1 MIEDNDISLLLEFLG
16 RCEPEVKGH
25 GLNELNAERR
35 ALIERFIAG
44 QCNDV
49 ERRQLSEFLQLHP
62 AWIRWIAD
70 RVELA
75 REAGESAP
83 GKASSDKGVS
93 A

>member
-1 MIEDNDISLLLEFLG
+1 MIDDISLMLEFLK
-16 RCEPEVKGH
+16 RCEPEVEGH
-25 GLNELNAERR
+25 GLNDLNAERR

-70 RVELA
+70 RVQMA
-75 REAGESAP
+75 RESGEAAP
-83 GKASSDKGVS
+83 GKASDKHLS

>member
-1 MIEDNDISLLLEFLG
+1 MDMIDDISLLLEFLG
-16 RCEPEVKGH
+16 RCRPEVEGH
-25 GLNELNAERR
+25 GLDELTAERR

-62 AWIRWIAD
+62 AWIGWIAD
-70 RVELA
+70 RVHMA
-75 REAGESAP
+75 RESADAAP
-83 GKASSDKGVS
+83 GNASSDRHLS

>member
-1 MIEDNDISLLLEFLG
+1 MIDDIALMLEILG
-16 RCEPEVKGH
+16 KCEPEVEGH
-25 GLNELNAERR
+25 GLNDLNAERR

-70 RVELA
+70 RVQLA
-75 REAGESAP
+75 RDTAETAP
-83 GKASSDKGVS
+83 GSASSDEHLS